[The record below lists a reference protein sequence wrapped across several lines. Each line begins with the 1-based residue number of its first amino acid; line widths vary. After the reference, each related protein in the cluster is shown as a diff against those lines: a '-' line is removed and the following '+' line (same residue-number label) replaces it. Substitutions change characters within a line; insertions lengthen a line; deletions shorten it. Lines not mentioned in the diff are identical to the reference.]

1 MQPLAARDLCSYQAM
16 PVYKERDM
24 GNVFSRSREFF
35 KEGEKSVLALFL
47 D

>member
-1 MQPLAARDLCSYQAM
+1 
-16 PVYKERDM
+16 M

-47 D
+47 DWA